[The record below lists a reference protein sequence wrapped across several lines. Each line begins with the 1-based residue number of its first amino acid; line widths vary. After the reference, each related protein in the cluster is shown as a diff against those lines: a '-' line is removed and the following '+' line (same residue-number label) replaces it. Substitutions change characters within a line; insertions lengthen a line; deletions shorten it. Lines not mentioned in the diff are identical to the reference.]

1 MLDKLPLIQN
11 ANGVNNFFTFF
22 SSPFNCIILVYTA
35 NCISIGAENNR
46 KLVKEYSMEYTLL
59 LYAVRAKRKEASQ
72 VPSDTSMSTP
82 LFEQTYVEKK
92 YLLRILDKLTIE
104 IETFLYHCQYVA
116 KINCRHCYV
125 KL

>member
-1 MLDKLPLIQN
+1 MQRESIIFSRFFHLHLI
-11 ANGVNNFFTFF
+11 VCFIF
-22 SSPFNCIILVYTA
+22 ILVYPA

-72 VPSDTSMSTP
+72 VPTDTSMSTP

-104 IETFLYHCQYVA
+104 IETFLYHCQYA
-116 KINCRHCYV
+116 SKINCRHCYV